1 MGWSIRA
8 VIALAAALLLLV
20 GTAVASVAYLG
31 PPTEPTYTPGQIAA
45 ANLRSHLQVGQTL
58 RISGILQSWWFPASG
73 VIVPDPASAGAYGGR
88 WRRVGVFV
96 IFGPQNP
103 ILSRLRRLSLVAPFV
118 PPTPDHP
125 LVNKVATFR
134 VRVIPCQASIPL
146 CPWRSP
152 ALQLADGGTL

>member
-20 GTAVASVAYLG
+20 GTAVASVTYLG
-31 PPTEPTYTPGQIAA
+31 PPAEPTYTPGQFAA
-45 ANLRSHLQVGQTL
+45 VNLRPRLQVGQTL
-58 RISGILQSWWFPASG
+58 RITGILQSWWFPASG
-73 VIVPDPASAGAYGGR
+73 VIVQGPSGARGR

-96 IFGPQNP
+96 IFGPHNP
-103 ILSRLRRLSLVAPFV
+103 ILSRLRRLPLVAPFV

-125 LVNKVATFR
+125 LINKVATFR